1 MALPFNCSNEE
12 YFEFDSSSEILEI
25 STSSFLS
32 SNSADDEDDEDAEPY
47 TLEQGTVPVPFDSL
61 ILLKVIKET
70 YCQSNSITFKNV
82 LV

>member
-12 YFEFDSSSEILEI
+12 YFEFDSSLEILEN
-25 STSSFLS
+25 SASSFLS

-61 ILLKVIKET
+61 ILLKVLKRCPVKVTQILL
-70 YCQSNSITFKNV
+70 F
-82 LV
+82 